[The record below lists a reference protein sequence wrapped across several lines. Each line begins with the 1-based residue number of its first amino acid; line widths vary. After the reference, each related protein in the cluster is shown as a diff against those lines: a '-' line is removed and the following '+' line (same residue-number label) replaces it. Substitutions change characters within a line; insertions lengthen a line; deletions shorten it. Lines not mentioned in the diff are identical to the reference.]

1 MHELSLAINIIEIC
15 EENAK
20 LNNAENILS
29 VTLQIG
35 KLSGVE
41 LDAME
46 TAMQS
51 AVLNTMLENA
61 QIKYNIS
68 DGKAQCEECS
78 RVFTT
83 DDVFTLC
90 PNCNSFKTKII
101 AGKEFLV
108 SSLDIE

>member
-1 MHELSLAINIIEIC
+1 MHELSLAMNIVEIC

-20 LNNAENILS
+20 INKAQRILS
-29 VTLQIG
+29 VSLEIG

-51 AVLNTMLENA
+51 AIINTILENA
-61 QIKYNIS
+61 TIHYNVTV
-68 DGKAQCEECS
+68 GKAKCS
-78 RVFTT
+78 DCNHIFIT
-83 DDVFTLC
+83 DDAFTLC
-90 PNCNSFKTKII
+90 PKCNSFKTNII
-101 AGKEFLV
+101 SGKEFLV